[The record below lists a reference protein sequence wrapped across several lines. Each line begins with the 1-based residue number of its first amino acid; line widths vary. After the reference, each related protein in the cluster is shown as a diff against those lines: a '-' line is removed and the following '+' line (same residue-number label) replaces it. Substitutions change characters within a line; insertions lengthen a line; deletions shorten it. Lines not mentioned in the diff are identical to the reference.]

1 MERKLKILLI
11 EDDPVE
17 CQAITQA
24 INLKDDIFLIGATN
38 NIFKA
43 LELVQEGLPDAIILD
58 LELHKG
64 NGNGLEFLRKLNTLT
79 IPIVPFVLITTH
91 NTSSV
96 TYEYARELGADFILC
111 KNQEDYSAKNVVDFL
126 YSMKKSLHNKRI
138 LNSELAEENQVLAQE
153 IESKQKR
160 RIINE
165 LNYIGISPKSIAFK
179 YFIDAILMCIN
190 NSNADFKAEISK
202 KYGKTIKSVERVMQ
216 NAISVAWSNTPIDD
230 LSKYYTA
237 RVSPKRGIPTLMEF
251 VYYYA
256 CKLNS

>member
-43 LELVQEGLPDAIILD
+43 IELVQEGLPDAIILD

-153 IESKQKR
+153 IQAKQKR
-160 RIINE
+160 KIINE

-179 YFIDAILMCIN
+179 YFIFLAYWQRNI
-190 NSNADFKAEISK
+190 AF
-202 KYGKTIKSVERVMQ
+202 IKD
-216 NAISVAWSNTPIDD
+216 III
-230 LSKYYTA
+230 K
-237 RVSPKRGIPTLMEF
+237 I
-251 VYYYA
+251 
-256 CKLNS
+256 